1 MLTNTIYIFGGYSLH
16 YSDVIM
22 GTMASQITSLTI
34 VYSTVYCGADQRK
47 HKSSASLAFVMGI
60 HRWPVNTPYKGQV
73 TRKMFPFDDVIIMR
87 SPKTIHIAKTLE
99 STLIRHRS
107 DIFASN
113 RYSIYV
119 DSGGLCYQG
128 SRLWFTCEFMI
139 MFLYNPAR
147 HGGLCSS
154 LTADVDLYEE
164 HILEE
169 PWSGR

>member
-22 GTMASQITSLTI
+22 GTMGSQITSLTI
-34 VYSTVYCGADQRK
+34 VYSTVYCGANQRK
-47 HKSSASLAFVMGI
+47 QKSSASLAFVMGI

-87 SPKTIHIAKTLE
+87 SPKTIHIANTLE

-128 SRLWFTCEFMI
+128 SQVMVHVRVYDNVFIQTCKTWWIVF
-139 MFLYNPAR
+139 YR
-147 HGGLCSS
+147 HGWCWFIPGR
-154 LTADVDLYEE
+154 
-164 HILEE
+164 ILEE